1 MLTHHLFYY
10 ICKNKQRHKF
20 DHKMKKIIY
29 IILIICCSK
38 SMATEL
44 SQSEFTSRQGDFINK
59 FFQSVATTKNS
70 NENFLF
76 CPVSLNQSLGV
87 LLNGAN
93 EKARTEIMQALNYNG
108 LTLSDVNNYN
118 HQILSSSN
126 QSSSNKLLIANG
138 LWISDK
144 IEGKINRKFT
154 QTASSFYKADIHV
167 ADFNNNQE
175 IEEEMR
181 NWIVER
187 TNGFLNGTPSVN
199 KDEVMVGINSTYF
212 NGIWDI
218 QPQTPTTETPFKNR
232 DGKKGKCK
240 YLQYK
245 NEKMYCYSNSY
256 FRAIKLF
263 YKDSDY
269 SMIVVLPQLK
279 YGISEEYFQSL
290 KDNDFLQRST
300 VSHKFDIQQPYFSDN
315 PNSGNFNLS
324 KFDKKSKW
332 NIDPNLSLQS
342 EITTGE
348 NDDRKKAYDYYDV
361 DSIIGNIEWNKMNF
375 TKKNFDEVLVPH
387 FETKTNIDL
396 KKLLKGMGVKSI
408 FNPTA
413 NSLNQ
418 ITDSLYVS
426 TYEQIAKIKV
436 NEKGTEAAAV
446 THWTMAIWGGKSPV
460 EHNIFIANH
469 PFIYAIVDEKTGA
482 ILFVGRVVNL

>member
-1 MLTHHLFYY
+1 MKNF
-10 ICKNKQRHKF
+10 ICF
-20 DHKMKKIIY
+20 
-29 IILIICCSK
+29 ILVLCCFT
-38 SMATEL
+38 SMAGNPSQTEINN
-44 SQSEFTSRQGDFINK
+44 RQGDFINK

-76 CPVSLNQSLGV
+76 CPVSLNQSIGL

-154 QTASSFYKADIHV
+154 QTASRQYKADIHV
-167 ADFNNNQE
+167 ADFKKQE
-175 IEEEMR
+175 VKEEIQK
-181 NWIVER
+181 WIVEH
-187 TNGFLNGTPSVN
+187 TNGFLNDAPSV
-199 KDEVMVGINSTYF
+199 KPDDVMIGINSTYF
-212 NGIWDI
+212 NGVWDI
-218 QPQTPTTETPFKNR
+218 KPQTPTTETPFKNR
-232 DGKKGKCK
+232 DGKEGKCK

-269 SMIVVLPQLK
+269 SMIVVLPQLR

-290 KDNDFLQRST
+290 KDNDFLQTST
-300 VSHKFDIQQPYFSDN
+300 VSHKFDIQQPYFSDT
-315 PNSGNFNLS
+315 PNNREFNIS
-324 KFDKKSKW
+324 RFDKASKW
-332 NIDPNLSLQS
+332 NIDPSLSLQS
-342 EITTGE
+342 ETTTGE
-348 NDDRKKAYDYYDV
+348 KDDRKKACDDYYDV
-361 DSIIGNIEWNKMNF
+361 DSIINKIEWNKMDF
-375 TKKNFDEVLVPH
+375 TKKTFDEVLVPH

-396 KKLLKGMGVKSI
+396 KKLLEGMGVKSI
-408 FNPTA
+408 FIQYA

-426 TYEQIAKIKV
+426 KYEQTARIKV
-436 NEKGTEAAAV
+436 NERGTEAAAV

>member
-1 MLTHHLFYY
+1 MA
-10 ICKNKQRHKF
+10 
-20 DHKMKKIIY
+20 
-29 IILIICCSK
+29 SK
-38 SMATEL
+38 PSQTEINN
-44 SQSEFTSRQGDFINK
+44 RQGDFINK
-59 FFQSVATTKNS
+59 FFQSVVKTKDS

-76 CPVSLNQSLGV
+76 CPVSLNQSIGL

-118 HQILSSSN
+118 NQILSSSN

-144 IEGKINRKFT
+144 IESKINHKFT
-154 QTASSFYKADIHV
+154 QTASSFYKADIHI
-167 ADFNNNQE
+167 ADFKKQGVEDE
-175 IEEEMR
+175 IR
-181 NWIVER
+181 KWIVEH
-187 TNGFLNGTPSVN
+187 TNGFINGAPSV
-199 KDEVMVGINSTYF
+199 KPDDVMIGINSTYF
-212 NGIWDI
+212 NGVWDI
-218 QPQTPTTETPFKNR
+218 KPQTPTTETPFKNR
-232 DGKKGKCK
+232 DGKEGNCK

-269 SMIVVLPQLK
+269 SMIVVLPQFK

-290 KDNDFLQRST
+290 KDNDFLQSST
-300 VSHKFDIQQPYFSDN
+300 VSHKFDIQQPYFSDT
-315 PNSGNFNLS
+315 PNNREFNIS
-324 KFDKKSKW
+324 RFDKASKW
-332 NIDPNLSLQS
+332 NINPSLSLQS
-342 EITTGE
+342 ETATGE
-348 NDDRKKAYDYYDV
+348 KDDRKKACDDYYDV
-361 DSIIGNIEWNKMNF
+361 DSIINKIEWNKMKF
-375 TKKNFDEVLVPH
+375 TEKNFDEVLVPH

-396 KKLLKGMGVKSI
+396 KKLLEGMGVKSI

-426 TYEQIAKIKV
+426 EYEQIAKIKV

>member
-1 MLTHHLFYY
+1 MKNF
-10 ICKNKQRHKF
+10 ICF
-20 DHKMKKIIY
+20 
-29 IILIICCSK
+29 ILVLCCFT
-38 SMATEL
+38 SMAGNPSQTEINN
-44 SQSEFTSRQGDFINK
+44 RQGDFINK

-76 CPVSLNQSLGV
+76 CPVSLNQSIGL

-118 HQILSSSN
+118 NQILSSSD
-126 QSSSNKLLIANG
+126 QSSYNKLLIANG
-138 LWISDK
+138 LWISDTIK
-144 IEGKINRKFT
+144 GKIKRDFLN
-154 QTASSFYKADIHV
+154 TASRFYKADIRV
-167 ADFNNNQE
+167 ADFKKQE
-175 IEEEMR
+175 VKEEIQK
-181 NWIVER
+181 WIVEH
-187 TNGFLNGTPSVN
+187 TNGFINDAPSVN
-199 KDEVMVGINSTYF
+199 PNDVMIGINSTYF
-212 NGIWDI
+212 NGVWDI
-218 QPQTPTTETPFKNR
+218 KPQTPTTETPFKNR
-232 DGKKGKCK
+232 DGKEGKCK

-300 VSHKFDIQQPYFSDN
+300 VSHKFDIQQPYFSDT
-315 PNSGNFNLS
+315 PNNREFNIS
-324 KFDKKSKW
+324 RFDKASKW
-332 NIDPNLSLQS
+332 NIDPSLSLQS
-342 EITTGE
+342 ETATGE
-348 NDDRKKAYDYYDV
+348 KDDRKKACDDYYDV
-361 DSIIGNIEWNKMNF
+361 DSIINKIEWNKMKF
-375 TKKNFDEVLVPH
+375 TEKNFDEVLVPH

-396 KKLLKGMGVKSI
+396 KNLLKGMGVQSI
-408 FNPTA
+408 FIQYA

-426 TYEQIAKIKV
+426 EYEQTARIKV
-436 NEKGTEAAAV
+436 NERGTEAAAV
-446 THWTMAIWGGKSPV
+446 THWTMELFGGKSPV

>member
-1 MLTHHLFYY
+1 MKNF
-10 ICKNKQRHKF
+10 ICF
-20 DHKMKKIIY
+20 
-29 IILIICCSK
+29 ILVLCCFT
-38 SMATEL
+38 SMAGNPSQTEIN
-44 SQSEFTSRQGDFINK
+44 SRQGDFINK

-76 CPVSLNQSLGV
+76 CPVSLNQSIGL

-118 HQILSSSN
+118 HQILSSSD
-126 QSSSNKLLIANG
+126 QSSYNKLLIANG
-138 LWISDK
+138 LWISDTIK
-144 IEGKINRKFT
+144 GKIKRDFLN
-154 QTASSFYKADIHV
+154 TASRFYKADIHV
-167 ADFNNNQE
+167 ADFKKQE
-175 IEEEMR
+175 VKEEIQK
-181 NWIVER
+181 WIVEH
-187 TNGFLNGTPSVN
+187 TNGFINDAPSV
-199 KDEVMVGINSTYF
+199 KPYDVMIGINSTYF
-212 NGIWDI
+212 NGVWDI
-218 QPQTPTTETPFKNR
+218 TPQTPTTETPFKNR
-232 DGKKGKCK
+232 DGKEGNCK

-279 YGISEEYFQSL
+279 YGIREEYFQSL

-300 VSHKFDIQQPYFSDN
+300 VSHKFDIQQPYFSDT
-315 PNSGNFNLS
+315 PNNREFNIS
-324 KFDKKSKW
+324 RIDKASKW
-332 NIDPNLSLQS
+332 NIDPSLSLQS
-342 EITTGE
+342 ETATGE
-348 NDDRKKAYDYYDV
+348 KDDRKKACDDYYDV
-361 DSIIGNIEWNKMNF
+361 DSIINKIEWNKMKF
-375 TKKNFDEVLVPH
+375 TEKNFDEVLVPH

-396 KKLLKGMGVKSI
+396 ENLLKGMGVQSI
-408 FNPTA
+408 FIQYA

-426 TYEQIAKIKV
+426 EYEQTARIKV
-436 NEKGTEAAAV
+436 NERGTEAAAV

>member
-1 MLTHHLFYY
+1 MKNF
-10 ICKNKQRHKF
+10 ICF
-20 DHKMKKIIY
+20 
-29 IILIICCSK
+29 ILVLCCFT
-38 SMATEL
+38 SMAGNPSQTEINN
-44 SQSEFTSRQGDFINK
+44 RQGDFINK
-59 FFQSVATTKNS
+59 FFQSVVMTKNS
-70 NENFLF
+70 NENFVF
-76 CPVSLNQSLGV
+76 SPVSLNQSLGV

-93 EKARTEIMQALNYNG
+93 KIARTEIMQALNYNG

-118 HQILSSSN
+118 NQILSSSN

-144 IEGKINRKFT
+144 MEGKINHKFT
-154 QTASSFYKADIHV
+154 NTASSFYKADIHSV
-167 ADFNNNQE
+167 DFNKKNE
-175 IEEEMR
+175 IQKEMH
-181 NWIVER
+181 NWIAKR
-187 TNGFLNGTPSVN
+187 TNGFLNVTPSVE
-199 KDEVMVGINSTYF
+199 KDNVMVGINCVYF
-212 NGIWDI
+212 KGVWD
-218 QPQTPTTETPFKNR
+218 ETPETPSPKTFTNR
-232 DGKKGKCK
+232 NGNKTECK
-240 YLQYK
+240 YLRYSNK
-245 NEKMYCYSNSY
+245 NMYCYSNQY
-256 FRAIKLF
+256 FRAIKLL
-263 YKDSDY
+263 YKDAAY
-269 SMIVVLPQLK
+269 SMIVILPNLK
-279 YGISEEYFQSL
+279 SGISEAYLQSL
-290 KDNDFLQRST
+290 KDNDFLQTST
-300 VSHKFDIQQPYFSDN
+300 VSHKFHIQQPYFSDT
-315 PNSGNFNLS
+315 PNNREFNIS
-324 KFDKKSKW
+324 RFDKASKW

-361 DSIIGNIEWNKMNF
+361 DSIIGNIEWNKLDF

-396 KKLLKGMGVKSI
+396 KNLLKGMGVQSI
-408 FNPTA
+408 FIQYA

-426 TYEQIAKIKV
+426 EYEQIAKIKV

>member
-1 MLTHHLFYY
+1 MKNF
-10 ICKNKQRHKF
+10 ICF
-20 DHKMKKIIY
+20 IF
-29 IILIICCSK
+29 ILVLCCFT
-38 SMATEL
+38 SMAGNPSQTEIN
-44 SQSEFTSRQGDFINK
+44 SRQGDFINK

-76 CPVSLNQSLGV
+76 CPVSLNQSIGL

-118 HQILSSSN
+118 HQILSSSD
-126 QSSSNKLLIANG
+126 QSSYNKLLIANG

-154 QTASSFYKADIHV
+154 QTASRFYKADIHV
-167 ADFNNNQE
+167 ADFKNQE
-175 IEEEMR
+175 VKEEIQK
-181 NWIVER
+181 WIVEH
-187 TNGFLNGTPSVN
+187 TNGFINDAPSVN
-199 KDEVMVGINSTYF
+199 PNDVMIGINSTYF
-212 NGIWDI
+212 NGVWDI
-218 QPQTPTTETPFKNR
+218 TPQTPTTETPFKNR
-232 DGKKGKCK
+232 DGKEGKCK

-300 VSHKFDIQQPYFSDN
+300 VSHKFDIQQLYFSDT
-315 PNSGNFNLS
+315 PNNREFNIS
-324 KFDKKSKW
+324 RFDKASKW
-332 NIDPNLSLQS
+332 NIDPSLSLQS
-342 EITTGE
+342 ETATGE
-348 NDDRKKAYDYYDV
+348 KEDRKKACDDYYDV
-361 DSIIGNIEWNKMNF
+361 DSIINKIEWNKMKF
-375 TKKNFDEVLVPH
+375 TEKNFDEVLVPH

-396 KKLLKGMGVKSI
+396 KKLLEGMGVKSI

-426 TYEQIAKIKV
+426 EYEQIAKIKV

-446 THWTMAIWGGKSPV
+446 THCTMAIWGGKSPV

>member
-1 MLTHHLFYY
+1 MKNF
-10 ICKNKQRHKF
+10 ICF
-20 DHKMKKIIY
+20 
-29 IILIICCSK
+29 ILVLCCFT
-38 SMATEL
+38 SMAGNPSQTEINN
-44 SQSEFTSRQGDFINK
+44 RQGDFINK
-59 FFQSVATTKNS
+59 FFQSVVMTKNS
-70 NENFLF
+70 NENFVF
-76 CPVSLNQSLGV
+76 SPVSLNQSLGV

-93 EKARTEIMQALNYNG
+93 QKARTEIMQALNYNG

-118 HQILSSSN
+118 HQILSSSD
-126 QSSSNKLLIANG
+126 QSSYNKLLIANG
-138 LWISDK
+138 LWISDTIK
-144 IEGKINRKFT
+144 GKIKRDFLN
-154 QTASSFYKADIHV
+154 TASRFYKADIRV
-167 ADFNNNQE
+167 ADFKKQE
-175 IEEEMR
+175 VKEEIQK
-181 NWIVER
+181 WIVEH
-187 TNGFLNGTPSVN
+187 TNGFINNAPSVN
-199 KDEVMVGINSTYF
+199 PNDVMIGINSTYF
-212 NGIWDI
+212 NGVWDI
-218 QPQTPTTETPFKNR
+218 TPQTPTTETPFKNR
-232 DGKKGKCK
+232 DGKEGNCK

-300 VSHKFDIQQPYFSDN
+300 VSHKFDIQQPYFSDTSN
-315 PNSGNFNLS
+315 NREFNIS
-324 KFDKKSKW
+324 RFDKASKW
-332 NIDPNLSLQS
+332 NIDPSLSLQS
-342 EITTGE
+342 ETATGE
-348 NDDRKKAYDYYDV
+348 KDDRKKACDDYYDV
-361 DSIIGNIEWNKMNF
+361 DSIINKIEWNKMKF
-375 TKKNFDEVLVPH
+375 TEKNFDEVLVPH

-396 KKLLKGMGVKSI
+396 KKLLKGMGIQSI
-408 FNPTA
+408 FIQYA

-426 TYEQIAKIKV
+426 EYEQIAKIKV

-446 THWTMAIWGGKSPV
+446 THCTMAIWGGKSPV

>member
-1 MLTHHLFYY
+1 
-10 ICKNKQRHKF
+10 
-20 DHKMKKIIY
+20 MKKFICL
-29 IILIICCSK
+29 ILGLCCFT
-38 SMATEL
+38 SMAGNPSQTEINN
-44 SQSEFTSRQGDFINK
+44 RQGDFINK

-76 CPVSLNQSLGV
+76 CPVSLNQSIGL

-144 IEGKINRKFT
+144 LEGKINRKFT
-154 QTASSFYKADIHV
+154 QTASRQYKADIHV

-187 TNGFLNGTPSVN
+187 TNGFLDETPSVKN
-199 KDEVMVGINSTYF
+199 EDFMVGINSTYF

-218 QPQTPTTETPFKNR
+218 QPQTPTDETPFKNR
-232 DGKKGKCK
+232 DGKKVQCK

-245 NEKMYCYSNSY
+245 NEKMYCYKNSY
-256 FRAIKLF
+256 FQAIKLF

-269 SMIVVLPQLK
+269 SMIVILPTLK
-279 YGISEEYFQSL
+279 YGISEEYLQSL
-290 KDNDFLQRST
+290 KENDFLQTST
-300 VSHKFDIQQPYFSDN
+300 VSHKFHIQQPYFSDN
-315 PNSGNFNLS
+315 LNNGDFNLS

-361 DSIIGNIEWNKMNF
+361 DSIIGNIEWNKMDF

-396 KKLLKGMGVKSI
+396 KKLLEGMGVKSI

-460 EHNIFIANH
+460 EHNIFIADH

>member
-1 MLTHHLFYY
+1 MKNF
-10 ICKNKQRHKF
+10 ICF
-20 DHKMKKIIY
+20 
-29 IILIICCSK
+29 ILVLCCFT
-38 SMATEL
+38 SMAGNPSQTEINN
-44 SQSEFTSRQGDFINK
+44 RQGDFINK
-59 FFQSVATTKNS
+59 FFQSVVMTKNS
-70 NENFLF
+70 NENFVF
-76 CPVSLNQSLGV
+76 SPVSLNQSLGV

-93 EKARTEIMQALNYNG
+93 KKARAEIMQALNYNG

-118 HQILSSSN
+118 HQILSSSD
-126 QSSSNKLLIANG
+126 QSSYNKLLIANG
-138 LWISDK
+138 LWISDTIK
-144 IEGKINRKFT
+144 GKIKRDFLN
-154 QTASSFYKADIHV
+154 TASRFYKADIHI
-167 ADFNNNQE
+167 ADFKKQGVEDE
-175 IEEEMR
+175 IR
-181 NWIVER
+181 KWIVEH
-187 TNGFLNGTPSVN
+187 TNGFLNGAPSV
-199 KDEVMVGINSTYF
+199 KPDDVMIGINSTYF
-212 NGIWDI
+212 NGVWDI
-218 QPQTPTTETPFKNR
+218 KPQTPTDETPFKNR
-232 DGKKGKCK
+232 DGKEVQCK

-263 YKDSDY
+263 YKDYDY

-290 KDNDFLQRST
+290 KDNDFLQTST
-300 VSHKFDIQQPYFSDN
+300 VSHKFHIQQPYFSDN
-315 PNSGNFNLS
+315 LNNGDFNLS

-348 NDDRKKAYDYYDV
+348 NDDRKKACDDYYDV
-361 DSIIGNIEWNKMNF
+361 DSIINKIEWNKMKF
-375 TKKNFDEVLVPH
+375 TEKNFDEVLVPH

-396 KKLLKGMGVKSI
+396 KNLLKGMGVQSI
-408 FNPTA
+408 FIQYA

-426 TYEQIAKIKV
+426 EYEQTARIKV
-436 NEKGTEAAAV
+436 NERGTEAAAV

>member
-1 MLTHHLFYY
+1 
-10 ICKNKQRHKF
+10 
-20 DHKMKKIIY
+20 
-29 IILIICCSK
+29 
-38 SMATEL
+38 MATEL

-76 CPVSLNQSLGV
+76 CPVSLNQSIGL
-87 LLNGAN
+87 LLNGSN

-126 QSSSNKLLIANG
+126 QSSYNKLLIANG
-138 LWISDK
+138 LWISDTIK
-144 IEGKINRKFT
+144 GKIKQDFLN
-154 QTASSFYKADIHV
+154 TASRFYKADIHV
-167 ADFNNNQE
+167 ADFKKQE
-175 IEEEMR
+175 VKEEIQK
-181 NWIVER
+181 WIVEH
-187 TNGFLNGTPSVN
+187 TNGFLNNAPSV
-199 KDEVMVGINSTYF
+199 KPDDVMIGINSTYF
-212 NGIWDI
+212 NGVWDI
-218 QPQTPTTETPFKNR
+218 NPQTPTTETPFKNR
-232 DGKKGKCK
+232 DGKEGKCK

-300 VSHKFDIQQPYFSDN
+300 VSHKFDIQQPYFSDTSN
-315 PNSGNFNLS
+315 NREFNIS
-324 KFDKKSKW
+324 RFDKASKW
-332 NIDPNLSLQS
+332 NIDPSLSLQS
-342 EITTGE
+342 ETATGE
-348 NDDRKKAYDYYDV
+348 KDDRKKACDDYYDV
-361 DSIIGNIEWNKMNF
+361 DSIINKIEWNKMKF
-375 TKKNFDEVLVPH
+375 TEKNFDEVLVPH

-396 KKLLKGMGVKSI
+396 KNLLKGMGVQSI
-408 FNPTA
+408 FIQYA

-426 TYEQIAKIKV
+426 EYEQIAKIKV

-446 THWTMAIWGGKSPV
+446 THCTMAIWGGKSPV

>member
-1 MLTHHLFYY
+1 
-10 ICKNKQRHKF
+10 
-20 DHKMKKIIY
+20 
-29 IILIICCSK
+29 
-38 SMATEL
+38 MAGNPSQTEIN
-44 SQSEFTSRQGDFINK
+44 SRQGDFINK

-76 CPVSLNQSLGV
+76 CPVSLNQSIGL

-154 QTASSFYKADIHV
+154 QTASRQYKADIHV

-187 TNGFLNGTPSVN
+187 TNGFLNGAPSVN
-199 KDEVMVGINSTYF
+199 PNDVMIGINSTYF

-218 QPQTPTTETPFKNR
+218 QPQTPTDETPFKNR
-232 DGKKGKCK
+232 DGKEGKCK

-290 KDNDFLQRST
+290 KDNDFLQTST

-361 DSIIGNIEWNKMNF
+361 DSIIGNIEWNKMDF

-387 FETKTNIDL
+387 FETKTNINL
-396 KKLLKGMGVKSI
+396 KKLLEGMGVKSI

-436 NEKGTEAAAV
+436 NERGTEAAAV
-446 THWTMAIWGGKSPV
+446 THCTMAIWGGKSPV

>member
-76 CPVSLNQSLGV
+76 CPVSLNQSIGL

-154 QTASSFYKADIHV
+154 QTASHQYKADIHV
-167 ADFNNNQE
+167 ADFKKQE
-175 IEEEMR
+175 VKEEIQK
-181 NWIVER
+181 WIVER
-187 TNGFLNGTPSVN
+187 TNGFLNDAPSVKPN
-199 KDEVMVGINSTYF
+199 DVMIGINSTYF
-212 NGIWDI
+212 NGVWDI
-218 QPQTPTTETPFKNR
+218 TPQNPTTETPFKNR
-232 DGKKGKCK
+232 DGKEGKCK

-269 SMIVVLPQLK
+269 SMIVVLPQLR

-300 VSHKFDIQQPYFSDN
+300 VSHKFDIQQPYFSDT
-315 PNSGNFNLS
+315 PNNREFNIS
-324 KFDKKSKW
+324 RIDKASKW
-332 NIDPNLSLQS
+332 NIDPSLSLQS
-342 EITTGE
+342 ETATGE
-348 NDDRKKAYDYYDV
+348 KEDRKKACDDYYDV
-361 DSIIGNIEWNKMNF
+361 DSIINKIEWNKMKF
-375 TKKNFDEVLVPH
+375 TEKNFDEVLVPH

-396 KKLLKGMGVKSI
+396 KNLLKGMGVQSI
-408 FNPTA
+408 FIQYA

-426 TYEQIAKIKV
+426 EYEQIAKIKV

-446 THWTMAIWGGKSPV
+446 SSWQIALWSSMSPV

>member
-1 MLTHHLFYY
+1 MKNF
-10 ICKNKQRHKF
+10 ICF
-20 DHKMKKIIY
+20 
-29 IILIICCSK
+29 ILVLCCFT
-38 SMATEL
+38 SMAGNPSQTEINN
-44 SQSEFTSRQGDFINK
+44 RQGDFINK
-59 FFQSVATTKNS
+59 FFQSVVMTKNS
-70 NENFLF
+70 NENFVF
-76 CPVSLNQSLGV
+76 SPVSLNQSLGV

-93 EKARTEIMQALNYNG
+93 KKARAEIMQALNYNG
-108 LTLSDVNNYN
+108 LTISDVNNYN
-118 HQILSSSN
+118 HQILSSSD
-126 QSSSNKLLIANG
+126 QSSYNKLLIANG

-154 QTASSFYKADIHV
+154 QTASRQYKADIHV
-167 ADFNNNQE
+167 ADFKNQE
-175 IEEEMR
+175 VKEEIQK
-181 NWIVER
+181 WIVEH
-187 TNGFLNGTPSVN
+187 TNGFLNDAPSV
-199 KDEVMVGINSTYF
+199 KPDDVMIGINSTYF
-212 NGIWDI
+212 NGVWDI
-218 QPQTPTTETPFKNR
+218 KPQTPTTETPFKNR
-232 DGKKGKCK
+232 DGKEGKCK

-300 VSHKFDIQQPYFSDN
+300 VSHKFDIQQPYFSDT
-315 PNSGNFNLS
+315 PNNREFNIS
-324 KFDKKSKW
+324 RFDKASKW
-332 NIDPNLSLQS
+332 NIDPSLSLQS
-342 EITTGE
+342 ETATGE
-348 NDDRKKAYDYYDV
+348 KDDRKKACDDYYDV
-361 DSIIGNIEWNKMNF
+361 DSIINKIEWNKMKF
-375 TKKNFDEVLVPH
+375 TEKNFDEVLVPH

-396 KKLLKGMGVKSI
+396 KNLLKGMGVQSI
-408 FNPTA
+408 FIQYA

-426 TYEQIAKIKV
+426 KYEQTARIKV

-446 THWTMAIWGGKSPV
+446 SSWQLALWSSMSPV

>member
-1 MLTHHLFYY
+1 MKNF
-10 ICKNKQRHKF
+10 ICF
-20 DHKMKKIIY
+20 IF
-29 IILIICCSK
+29 ILVLCCFT
-38 SMATEL
+38 SMAGNPLQTEIN
-44 SQSEFTSRQGDFINK
+44 SRQGDFINK

-76 CPVSLNQSLGV
+76 CPVSLNQSIGL

-118 HQILSSSN
+118 HQILSSSD
-126 QSSSNKLLIANG
+126 QSSYNKLLIANG

-154 QTASSFYKADIHV
+154 QTASRFYKADLHV
-167 ADFNNNQE
+167 ADFKKQE
-175 IEEEMR
+175 VKEEIQK
-181 NWIVER
+181 WIVEH
-187 TNGFLNGTPSVN
+187 TNGFLNDAPSVN
-199 KDEVMVGINSTYF
+199 PNDVMIGINSTYF
-212 NGIWDI
+212 NGVWDI
-218 QPQTPTTETPFKNR
+218 TPQTPTTETPFKNR
-232 DGKKGKCK
+232 DGKEGKCK

-300 VSHKFDIQQPYFSDN
+300 VSHKFDIQQLYFSDT
-315 PNSGNFNLS
+315 PNNREFNIS
-324 KFDKKSKW
+324 RFDKASKW
-332 NIDPNLSLQS
+332 NIDPSLSLQS
-342 EITTGE
+342 ETATGE
-348 NDDRKKAYDYYDV
+348 KEDRKKACDDYYDV
-361 DSIIGNIEWNKMNF
+361 DSIINKIEWNKMKF
-375 TKKNFDEVLVPH
+375 TEKNFDEVLVPH

-396 KKLLKGMGVKSI
+396 KKLLEGMGVKSI

-426 TYEQIAKIKV
+426 EYEQIAKIKV

-446 THWTMAIWGGKSPV
+446 THCTMAIWGGKSPV

>member
-1 MLTHHLFYY
+1 MKNF
-10 ICKNKQRHKF
+10 ICF
-20 DHKMKKIIY
+20 IF
-29 IILIICCSK
+29 ILVLCCFTSIAGNP
-38 SMATEL
+38 SQTEIN
-44 SQSEFTSRQGDFINK
+44 SRQGDFINK

-76 CPVSLNQSLGV
+76 CPVSLNQSIGL

-118 HQILSSSN
+118 HQILSSSD

-154 QTASSFYKADIHV
+154 QTASRQYKADIHV

-187 TNGFLNGTPSVN
+187 TNGFLNDAPSV
-199 KDEVMVGINSTYF
+199 KPDDVMIGINSTYF
-212 NGIWDI
+212 NGVWDI
-218 QPQTPTTETPFKNR
+218 TPQTPTTETPFKNR
-232 DGKKGKCK
+232 DGKEGKCK

-263 YKDSDY
+263 YKDSDF

-300 VSHKFDIQQPYFSDN
+300 VSHKFDIQQPYFSDT
-315 PNSGNFNLS
+315 PNNRDFNIS
-324 KFDKKSKW
+324 RFDKASKW
-332 NIDPNLSLQS
+332 NIDPSLSLQS
-342 EITTGE
+342 ETATGE
-348 NDDRKKAYDYYDV
+348 KEDRKKACDDYYDV
-361 DSIIGNIEWNKMNF
+361 DSIINKIEWNKMKF
-375 TKKNFDEVLVPH
+375 TEKNFDEVLVPH

-396 KKLLKGMGVKSI
+396 KNLLKGMGVKSI

-418 ITDSLYVS
+418 ITDNLYVS

-446 THWTMAIWGGKSPV
+446 SSWQMALWSSMSPV